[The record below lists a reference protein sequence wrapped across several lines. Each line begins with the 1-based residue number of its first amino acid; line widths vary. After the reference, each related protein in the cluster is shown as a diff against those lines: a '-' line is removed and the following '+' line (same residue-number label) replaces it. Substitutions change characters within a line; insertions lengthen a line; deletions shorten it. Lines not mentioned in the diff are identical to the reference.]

1 MESMEYV
8 QVQVQVQVRL
18 WITPYLPQIFLSFL
32 YFNFHF
38 FFP

>member
-1 MESMEYV
+1 MESMEY
-8 QVQVQVQVRL
+8 VQVQVRL